1 MYENSY
7 SFKTNKKT
15 IKIPVLFSKKRN
27 KIEILRHIRE
37 FYVSYSLISQKDK
50 TISSRI
56 SSLTI
61 WKNK

>member
-1 MYENSY
+1 MHFDTKSY
-7 SFKTNKKT
+7 LKNTHNYTAKHA
-15 IKIPVLFSKKRN
+15 
-27 KIEILRHIRE
+27 LRHIRE

-56 SSLTI
+56 SSLAI